1 MLKEMIVL
9 RQRDESIGEMRQ
21 LRNHNCN
28 YTLKASLATLNY
40 QH

>member
-1 MLKEMIVL
+1 MLKEIIVL

-28 YTLKASLATLNY
+28 YTLRASLAILNY